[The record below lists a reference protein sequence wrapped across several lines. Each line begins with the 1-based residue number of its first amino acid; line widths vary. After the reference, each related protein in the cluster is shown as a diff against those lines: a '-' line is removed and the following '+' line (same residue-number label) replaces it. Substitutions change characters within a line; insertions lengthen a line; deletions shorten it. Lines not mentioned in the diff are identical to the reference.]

1 MRFLI
6 QIINGEIVHDF
17 AFTLIET
24 IKFNNWYH
32 NNSYIE
38 FLKCDINDIS
48 PKHKD
53 YCPIGSVEF
62 VHSFYKKIYGIENIK
77 PLNAPLELMD
87 TLYSGRIIKNYNI
100 NEAAED
106 LFKNDFESSTMLF
119 VKSNDIIK
127 DSRNGIYKSLDEI
140 KKCGLSTV
148 QISEYVDILSEYR
161 CFIYEN
167 NLVGLQYYSGDF
179 KIFPNIKKIES
190 MIMEYSKSAPI
201 SYTLD
206 VGINDND
213 TFVIECHNFYSCGL
227 YGFNDSRLP
236 FMFWRWHKNFL
247 KENIYEGNCIK

>member
-62 VHSFYKKIYGIENIK
+62 VHVFYKKLYNIDNIK
-77 PLNAPLELMD
+77 PLNVPFELINV
-87 TLYSGRIIKNYNI
+87 TFSKRNIKNYDSN
-100 NEAAED
+100 D
-106 LFKNDFESSTMLF
+106 LIQDRILNDFGNSPLF
-119 VKSNDIIK
+119 VKSTDTIKYSKNGLYKRIDDIK
-127 DSRNGIYKSLDEI
+127 DF
-140 KKCGLSTV
+140 GLENIQV
-148 QISEYVDILSEYR
+148 SEFIEILSEYR

-190 MIMEYSKSAPI
+190 MIMEYSKSAPV

-206 VGINDND
+206 VGINNDD

-247 KENIYEGNCIK
+247 KENIYESNCIK